1 MYNRL
6 SQVAAVKGNV
16 NTGVPDLTCLLFHFL
31 PSFECARPRAL
42 IVSVGQCSMPCYIG
56 PTWCLHTHTPEKSNV
71 SVRLVPY
78 LQLYAL
84 FQFCKFNT

>member
-16 NTGVPDLTCLLFHFL
+16 NTGVLDLTCLLYHFL

-42 IVSVGQCSMPCYIG
+42 IVSVGQCSMPCYI
-56 PTWCLHTHTPEKSNV
+56 
-71 SVRLVPY
+71 
-78 LQLYAL
+78 
-84 FQFCKFNT
+84 